1 MITFQFQPYL
11 TGWEMRPVRLAPN
24 TTALTTA
31 VTAMMDPSRVDR
43 TGTDRAP
50 APGSSALR
58 APTTADGGSPAA
70 AAARA
75 MTDGRACAW
84 PARARTDRAATTAS
98 RPSITMMNSAAP
110 GPTMAQSA
118 WNP

>member
-31 VTAMMDPSRVDR
+31 VTAMMDPSRGDR

-75 MTDGRACAW
+75 ETDGA
-84 PARARTDRAATTAS
+84 ARTAS

-118 WNP
+118 WNPRSGS